1 MTEFPGDYPDRADIA
16 AQTRSRLAWMEQG
29 RTSERMLFVL
39 ETGDQTVIYAA
50 ESRAISGPDENPE
63 PEPEADEHQAREYVT
78 EVSVPSF
85 DDGRQA
91 LYSPGLSD
99 PEPGS

>member
-1 MTEFPGDYPDRADIA
+1 MTTWSDHSFSQR
-16 AQTRSRLAWMEQG
+16 
-29 RTSERMLFVL
+29 
-39 ETGDQTVIYAA
+39 
-50 ESRAISGPDENPE
+50 SGPDCHYDSWE
-63 PEPEADEHQAREYVT
+63 PRADEEQPREYVT